1 MRRFQFRLAPLQ
13 KLREHK
19 ERDWELKLAAKTSEC
34 VRLQEEI
41 AARRAE
47 RDSSFGI
54 PARQEGG
61 RRILDLSGLHARS
74 NYVARL
80 DNRISELEQELEERE
95 KEREEI
101 RKSFE
106 EAMKARKVL
115 EALQE
120 RRSAEHYREERR
132 QEDKRLNDI
141 GAGKAAV
148 QRLEQE
154 ERDGEL

>member
-1 MRRFQFRLAPLQ
+1 
-13 KLREHK
+13 
-19 ERDWELKLAAKTSEC
+19 
-34 VRLQEEI
+34 
-41 AARRAE
+41 
-47 RDSSFGI
+47 
-54 PARQEGG
+54 
-61 RRILDLSGLHARS
+61 
-74 NYVARL
+74 
-80 DNRISELEQELEERE
+80 
-95 KEREEI
+95 
-101 RKSFE
+101 
-106 EAMKARKVL
+106 MKARKVL